1 MGIPIIKLGLGQE
14 VNIKCEAMK
23 GYGKMHAKWS
33 PVSVAVFQYEPVINI
48 DIDLM
53 DLIIEKD
60 IKNIK
65 HLEAIRDSCP
75 TKVFTVTH
83 KDKPA
88 LEV

>member
-1 MGIPIIKLGLGQE
+1 
-14 VNIKCEAMK
+14 MK

-48 DIDLM
+48 DVDLM
-53 DLIIEKD
+53 DLIVEKD
-60 IKNIK
+60 INNVK

-88 LEV
+88 LEVKKAMNCMFCNECVKYCRGK